1 VLDFRHRDGAN
12 QLGDEPGG
20 IPGVPYSDYTGY
32 TPANA
37 KLFFALTNAVFDG
50 GCSAWDNKRAFGSVR
65 PITAIRH
72 LDGKRRCEVRATS
85 RIDVGPGAFAD
96 DDEPPPGTDWL
107 PVYAA
112 VIDARVPS
120 ETAGS
125 RQRAACRRHSK
136 ARKDHRW
143 NPSTPAGVDKGFRTA
158 LG

>member
-1 VLDFRHRDGAN
+1 VLDFRHRHGAN

-85 RIDVGPGAFAD
+85 RIDVGPVQSPSGAIRYSA
-96 DDEPPPGTDWL
+96 G
-107 PVYAA
+107 PVD
-112 VIDARVPS
+112 VGPCGIESIRHGEEPS
-120 ETAGS
+120 EGADVALDGARTVADAVAK
-125 RQRAACRRHSK
+125 RCRR
-136 ARKDHRW
+136 R
-143 NPSTPAGVDKGFRTA
+143 PSHG
-158 LG
+158 